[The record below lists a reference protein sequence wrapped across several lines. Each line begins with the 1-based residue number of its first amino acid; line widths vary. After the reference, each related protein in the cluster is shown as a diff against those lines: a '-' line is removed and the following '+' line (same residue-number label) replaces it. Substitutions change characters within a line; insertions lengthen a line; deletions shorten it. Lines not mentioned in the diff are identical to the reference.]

1 MIHSA
6 VVVVSRSSVTIRGSM
21 TLTIV
26 ASTMISE
33 TARLITTIPSQ
44 RRRPGE
50 PVEDAGRGGAER
62 KVMEGFQIGLFDP
75 EWFGVKPTPDFPDPL
90 RAPHGD
96 LTARLLRWPSAP

>member
-1 MIHSA
+1 MTHSA
-6 VVVVSRSSVTIRGSM
+6 PVVVNRSSATIRGSM

-50 PVEDAGRGGAER
+50 PVEGAGRGGAER
-62 KVMEGFQIGLFDP
+62 KVMEGFQSGLFDR
-75 EWFGVKPTPDFPDPL
+75 ESFGVKPTPALPDL
-90 RAPHGD
+90 RRAPS
-96 LTARLLRWPSAP
+96 R